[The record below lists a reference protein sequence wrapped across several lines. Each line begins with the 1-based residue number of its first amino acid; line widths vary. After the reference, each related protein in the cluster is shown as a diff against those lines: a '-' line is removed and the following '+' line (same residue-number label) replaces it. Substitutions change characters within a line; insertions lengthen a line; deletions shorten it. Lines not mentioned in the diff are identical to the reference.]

1 MLLTSPGRMEIEE
14 AVLKKMKGKK
24 LALDDTPEE
33 AAKEFKNTEDFE
45 DGEQKEE
52 DSVPTGDGCE
62 ESDAT
67 GDDEEAVDEEDLD
80 DDKMWRSS
88 HEKGESIMI

>member
-1 MLLTSPGRMEIEE
+1 MEIEE
-14 AVLKKMKGKK
+14 AVLKKMKGKNVK
-24 LALDDTPEE
+24 NVITIKALDDTPEE

-52 DSVPTGDGCE
+52 HSVPTGDGCE

-88 HEKGESIMI
+88 HENGGSIMI